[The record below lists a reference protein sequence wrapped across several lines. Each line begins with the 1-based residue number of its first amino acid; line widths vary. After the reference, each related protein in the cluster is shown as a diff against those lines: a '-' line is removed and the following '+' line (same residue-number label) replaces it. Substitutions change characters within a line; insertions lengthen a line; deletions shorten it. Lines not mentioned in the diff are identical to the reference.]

1 MNLFVVCNSLL
12 FSEEKSLFF
21 STEMFVCAEYV
32 FVQVCMFN
40 CEV

>member
-12 FSEEKSLFF
+12 FSEEKIFF
-21 STEMFVCAEYV
+21 STERFVCAEYV
-32 FVQVCMFN
+32 FVQVCMFS